1 MKENLRHAAGSLL
14 VVGLGGAELTN
25 LERAWLKLVRPGGI
39 ILFRRN
45 IEDARQTRALLNDA
59 TGQCAA
65 HSFRC
70 ADVEGGTV
78 DRLRDALAPIPSA
91 QAVALAALRRGWDTR
106 SPTLSQRTRKNGA
119 PSSGWDMRS
128 PTLSVAAATARK
140 DGAPSLSK
148 ALGHSNG
155 LAHEQ
160 GQLVARGVKAF
171 GFNTTLAPVLDLAL
185 PASADVLGT
194 RAAAATATGVA
205 EYARPFLAGLARHG
219 VAGCGKHFPGLGG
232 GALDSH
238 LETPAIRRSG
248 GDLWREDLAPYRE
261 LRNELP
267 MVMVS
272 HAAYPDTPGKD
283 RPASVSP
290 YWIATVLRKRIGYRG
305 IVFSDDLE
313 MGGIL
318 KFMPIEEAA
327 VAAIWA
333 GMDLL
338 EICHSPE
345 LILRAY
351 EALIAEGERSP
362 AFSRLL
368 MARAGQTARQR
379 AKLFAGGV
387 PKALSARQFE
397 ALRERILRFGETV
410 EKAQPTAEAQ
420 PA

>member
-1 MKENLRHAAGSLL
+1 MKTTLRQAAGSLL
-14 VVGLGGAELTN
+14 VVGLGGTELTN
-25 LERAWLKLVRPGGI
+25 LERAWLKLVRPAGI

-45 IEDARQTRALLNDA
+45 IEDARQTRALLGEA
-59 TGQCAA
+59 TALCAA

-70 ADVEGGTV
+70 VDVEGGTV
-78 DRLRDALAPIPSA
+78 DRLRDALAPMPPA
-91 QAVALAALRRGWDTR
+91 QAVALAARSRGRDVW
-106 SPTLSQRTRKNGA
+106 SPTLSQRTRK
-119 PSSGWDMRS
+119 
-128 PTLSVAAATARK
+128 
-140 DGAPSLSK
+140 DGAPTCSPRSK
-148 ALGHSNG
+148 GRDVGHLDG
-155 LAHEQ
+155 LAREQ
-160 GQLVARGVKAF
+160 GELIARGVKAF

-185 PASADVLGT
+185 PGSAAVLGT
-194 RAAAATATGVA
+194 RAAAATAAGVV
-205 EYARPFLAGLARHG
+205 EYARPFLAGLSRHG

-238 LETPAIRRSG
+238 LETPAILRSPN
-248 GDLWREDLAPYRE
+248 DLWREDLAPYRE
-261 LRNELP
+261 LRSELP

-272 HAAYPDTPGKD
+272 HAAYPRTPGKD

-318 KFMPIEEAA
+318 RFMPIEEAA
-327 VAAIWA
+327 VAAIRA

-351 EALIAEGERSP
+351 AALVAESERSA
-362 AFSRLL
+362 AFGKLL
-368 MARAGQTARQR
+368 LARAEQTARQR

-387 PKALSARQFE
+387 SHALSARKFE
-397 ALRERILRFGETV
+397 ALRGRILRFGETI
-410 EKAQPTAEAQ
+410 EKAQPALEAR
-420 PA
+420 PS